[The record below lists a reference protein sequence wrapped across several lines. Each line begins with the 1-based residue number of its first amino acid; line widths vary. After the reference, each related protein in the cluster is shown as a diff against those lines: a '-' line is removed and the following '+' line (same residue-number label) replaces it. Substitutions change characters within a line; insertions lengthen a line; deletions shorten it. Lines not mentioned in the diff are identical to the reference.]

1 MDLFNEAAATHAAA
15 YLLRKAGGRMPASS
29 LLSLMYLADRA
40 ALSQRRRHV
49 TGSSF
54 TGTAAGPVPAQVQ
67 DLALGSEVGS
77 LWRRHL
83 GAEGSNLVLLADT
96 DDGDLTPAA
105 CKILDSLH
113 GELGT
118 LSPADLT
125 QHLRQRC
132 PEWSREDPLA
142 PISLESVLRACGR
155 SKEQVRDFVEDFD
168 DSIRF
173 RRFLG
178 GC

>member
-54 TGTAAGPVPAQVQ
+54 TGTAAGPVPAQVR
-67 DLALGSEVGS
+67 DLARGSAGGT
-77 LWRRHL
+77 LWGRHL
-83 GAEGSNLVLLADT
+83 RTEGADLVLLADT

-105 CKILDSLH
+105 CKILGTLH
-113 GELGT
+113 GELGA

-132 PEWSREDPLA
+132 PEWSQEAPLA
-142 PISLESVLRACGR
+142 TISAESILRACGK
-155 SKEQVRDFVEDFD
+155 SEEQVRDIVEDLGCCAKVQ
-168 DSIRF
+168 RF
-173 RRFLG
+173 FG
-178 GC
+178 S